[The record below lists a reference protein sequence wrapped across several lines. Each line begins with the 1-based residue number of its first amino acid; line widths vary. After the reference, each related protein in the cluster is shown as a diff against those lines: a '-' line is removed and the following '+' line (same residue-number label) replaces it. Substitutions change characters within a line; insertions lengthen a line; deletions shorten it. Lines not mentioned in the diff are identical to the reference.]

1 MRNLRQCQERRWKK
15 PIKSDRKLIK
25 DERRAKILD
34 YIVRNNSITNQEAK
48 IILGLAESTT
58 KRLLKEMVD
67 EGVLR
72 SEGERKGRRYLR
84 VGQD

>member
-1 MRNLRQCQERRWKK
+1 M
-15 PIKSDRKLIK
+15 
-25 DERRAKILD
+25 D
-34 YIVRNNSITNQEAK
+34 YIVRNNSITNQEDK

-84 VGQD
+84 AGQD